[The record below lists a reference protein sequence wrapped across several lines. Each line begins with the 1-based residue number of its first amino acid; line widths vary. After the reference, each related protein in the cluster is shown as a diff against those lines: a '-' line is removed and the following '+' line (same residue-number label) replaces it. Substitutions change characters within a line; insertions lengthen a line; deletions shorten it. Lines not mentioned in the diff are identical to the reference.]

1 MAKNLREWIG
11 ASEQE
16 VALLASAWLGNE
28 DVDWEKYFKVT
39 NRFASGELRPSVAL
53 LAEQDFTLLNRAV
66 RGSSNRADKML
77 SALKKICPQRHA
89 ALPKFKIFLTR
100 LLRRG

>member
-1 MAKNLREWIG
+1 
-11 ASEQE
+11 
-16 VALLASAWLGNE
+16 
-28 DVDWEKYFKVT
+28 
-39 NRFASGELRPSVAL
+39 L

-77 SALKKICPQRHA
+77 STLKKICPQRYE

-100 LLRRG
+100 LLKRG